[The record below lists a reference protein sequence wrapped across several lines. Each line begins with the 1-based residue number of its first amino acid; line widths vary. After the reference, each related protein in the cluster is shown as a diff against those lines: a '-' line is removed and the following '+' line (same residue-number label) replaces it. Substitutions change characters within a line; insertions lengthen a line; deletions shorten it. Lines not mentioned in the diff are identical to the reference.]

1 MRLALVLV
9 LVVGCAKKAGAP
21 ANDQPDRSGGAS
33 TTAVTTTS
41 PTDPQAPPPP
51 VSDERARNQQAEK
64 GTESVGVAPPTG
76 GAPGG
81 GPTRGGAGSGS
92 AIDQARASGVLGPTD
107 QQAFAIKSSVKI
119 KTASTKQLDAAAKT
133 NLDAVKACY
142 DKALEFKDS
151 LAGELTI
158 VVKAGKATVAKS
170 TLKNAELEKC
180 VIEAL
185 TALPAS
191 GKATLVL
198 AFKRE

>member
-1 MRLALVLV
+1 MRLALVVILV
-9 LVVGCAKKAGAP
+9 AGCAAKKAGAP
-21 ANDQPDRSGGAS
+21 ASDQADHSGGAS
-33 TTAVTTTS
+33 TTAVTTPT
-41 PTDPQAPPPP
+41 PTDPQAAPPPP
-51 VSDERARNQQAEK
+51 ADERKQAEK
-64 GTESVGVAPPTG
+64 GTVGAAPPTG
-76 GAPGG
+76 GAP
-81 GPTRGGAGSGS
+81 GSGS

-107 QQAFAIKSSVKI
+107 QQAFAIKSAVTI
-119 KTASTKQLDAAAKT
+119 KKASTKQLDAAAKT

-158 VVKAGKATVAKS
+158 SVNAGKATVAKS

-180 VIEAL
+180 VVDAL